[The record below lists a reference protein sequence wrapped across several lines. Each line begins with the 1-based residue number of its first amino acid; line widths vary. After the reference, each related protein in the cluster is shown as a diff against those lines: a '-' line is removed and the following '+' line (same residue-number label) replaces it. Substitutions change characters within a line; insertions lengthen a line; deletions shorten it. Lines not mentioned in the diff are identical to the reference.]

1 MLWWNERNILK
12 IKWLSFNILYS
23 IFTLVQWWYIVEA
36 HEAVSILCFL
46 FLSSLSVMFN
56 SLRPYGLQHT
66 SFPVLHHIPE
76 ISQTHVHWVSDAI
89 QPSHPLLSPSPP
101 PYSIRVFSFLFFFLV
116 LSIYCYKPLSP
127 HPHACVLR
135 HVTPWTRACQ
145 VPLSIDFSR
154 QEYWSGLPFS
164 SPVLGFPG
172 GSDGKAS
179 TCNAG
184 YPGLIPRSER
194 SPEEGN
200 GNPLRYSCL
209 EKFMDSGVW

>member
-1 MLWWNERNILK
+1 MKLCLSSVSYFCPASQSCSTLCDPMDCSTPAS
-12 IKWLSFNILYS
+12 LSFTISQRFLKLMSTESVMPSNHLILCYPLPLPLTAS
-23 IFTLVQWWYIVEA
+23 G
-36 HEAVSILCFL
+36 CFL
-46 FLSSLSVMFN
+46 FF
-56 SLRPYGLQHT
+56 
-66 SFPVLHHIPE
+66 
-76 ISQTHVHWVSDAI
+76 
-89 QPSHPLLSPSPP
+89 
-101 PYSIRVFSFLFFFLV
+101 FFFLV